1 MTGPGV
7 KQCIV
12 FLSLVKM
19 ILATPQEAEWQLWK
33 QQHGKVYQN
42 DEQELLHSAIWTKNY
57 QYIEKHNTGN
67 HTFKLGSTREELS
80 CNAVLCFAPD
90 ISHCH
95 QLDMR
100 GR

>member
-12 FLSLVKM
+12 FLSLAKM

-33 QQHGKVYQN
+33 QQHGKVYEN

-57 QYIEKHNTGN
+57 QYIEKHNRGN
-67 HTFKLGSTREELS
+67 YTFKLGLNE
-80 CNAVLCFAPD
+80 FAD
-90 ISHCH
+90 IVS
-95 QLDMR
+95 LT
-100 GR
+100 